1 MVEGMIWIPLDGKL
15 SLIYIGARTFAQQ
28 RLRSGFYSVLPALRI
43 SRFKIH
49 QLDYRSIFSR
59 IVCVSSFIDRTGQS
73 SRVYATKSRRTKDR
87 RRSERK
93 IWARSGRRDLGASLK
108 VEHHRF
114 ARGQPARTRR
124 NTIGVAQGRRRTID
138 RRRR

>member
-73 SRVYATKSRRTKDR
+73 SRVYEKSKNEGSPAIGAKDLGEIRAKGSGCVPKSGASSIRARTTGKNTKEHYRRCARTTKD
-87 RRSERK
+87 
-93 IWARSGRRDLGASLK
+93 D
-108 VEHHRF
+108 
-114 ARGQPARTRR
+114 
-124 NTIGVAQGRRRTID
+124 
-138 RRRR
+138 